1 MTKKILIVGGGFL
14 GQNISKIISNIG
26 LTPIVTHVSNREN
39 NLDIR
44 NIYMIE
50 KFIETINPHTIINCA
65 ASTNIDEIE
74 LNPKTAFDIN
84 SNGASNLA
92 TITNK
97 KNIKFLH
104 ISTDG
109 IFSGIEGNYDEK
121 DKPNPVNEYAK
132 SKKLA
137 ETLIQEQNNE
147 AIIIRTNFY
156 GYNKHDKFLFNW
168 ILNNLKQNKQFTAF
182 SDVIFNPLEISNL
195 AEMIVEIIHT
205 NFQGIIHMTGN
216 EILSKYQF
224 AQKIALTLNY
234 DSNLIISGSV
244 QDSNLIAKRPL
255 NTTLSNTLAKSIL
268 KTKIKS
274 LEEWLEK
281 NF

>member
-14 GQNISKIISNIG
+14 GKNISKIISNIG
-26 LTPIVTHVSNREN
+26 LTPIVTHVSNGQS

-44 NIYMIE
+44 NIRMIE
-50 KFIETINPHTIINCA
+50 ESIERINPHTIINCA

-74 LNPKTAFDIN
+74 LNPETAFDVN

-92 TITNK
+92 TIANR

-121 DKPNPVNEYAK
+121 DEPNPVNKYAQ
-132 SKKLA
+132 SKKLG
-137 ETLIQEQNNE
+137 EKLIQEQNKQTT
-147 AIIIRTNFY
+147 IIRTNFY
-156 GYNKHDKFLFNW
+156 GYDEYGNFLFNW
-168 ILNNLKQNKQFTAF
+168 VLNNLKQKKQFTAF

-195 AEMIVEIIHT
+195 SEMIVEIMQT
-205 NFQGIIHMTGN
+205 DFYGIIHMAGN
-216 EILSKYQF
+216 EIFSKYQF
-224 AQKIALTLNY
+224 AQKIAQTLKY

-244 QDSNLIAKRPL
+244 CDSDLIAQRPL

-268 KTKIKS
+268 KTKINS
-274 LEEWLEK
+274 LEEWLQK